1 MENNTGTQQ
10 NINERLQAL
19 RADHAAAYAK
29 CVRLTN
35 LWVGVRIACTL
46 VTLAMVAAGIFAMSV
61 VGNLVLGLVVAF
73 GISYM
78 LRRGVRVL
86 AWLGVVGGAASLV
99 LLLMSLGMYLAMTG
113 QYPLLYLYLV
123 AAVADAAVQAIANGL
138 LLADA
143 GYRDFA
149 RELTAVSRQ

>member
-1 MENNTGTQQ
+1 MN
-10 NINERLQAL
+10 
-19 RADHAAAYAK
+19 
-29 CVRLTN
+29 
-35 LWVGVRIACTL
+35 
-46 VTLAMVAAGIFAMSV
+46 
-61 VGNLVLGLVVAF
+61 
-73 GISYM
+73 
-78 LRRGVRVL
+78 
-86 AWLGVVGGAASLV
+86 
-99 LLLMSLGMYLAMTG
+99 LGMYLAMTG